1 MQNEVEKTERPGQE
15 AWRPLS
21 KDGPVA
27 VMDSGLGGISVLRE
41 LISVMPEEDYLY
53 FGDSVNAPYGEKPP
67 EVIRELCRRN
77 VEMML
82 ARGAKCVVIAC
93 NTATSAAAEI
103 LRQEYPFLPVIGM
116 EPAVKPAAKCGGHPR
131 VLVLATPLTI
141 KGDRLHH
148 LVEAYADEAEFILR
162 EAPGIVRFVEEGVCD
177 AAPNE
182 ALREYLSE
190 LLAEFSLCG
199 QESIDQA
206 QDSAD
211 SRENVR
217 ETEGGTAPGR
227 IGEALAKHHVDAVV
241 LGCTHFPFV
250 KRSIVEALGYPAA
263 VYDGARG
270 TALQT
275 RRRLLESGLLR
286 ESGAHG
292 KILLLN
298 SDESRL
304 PAERMLLELPE

>member
-1 MQNEVEKTERPGQE
+1 MQNEVEKTERPEQE
-15 AWRPLS
+15 ARRPLS

-77 VEMML
+77 VEMLL
-82 ARGAKCVVIAC
+82 AQGTKCVVIAC
-93 NTATSAAAEI
+93 NTATSAAAEV

-148 LVEAYADEAEFILR
+148 LVEAHADEAEFILR

-199 QESIDQA
+199 Q
-206 QDSAD
+206 
-211 SRENVR
+211 
-217 ETEGGTAPGR
+217 
-227 IGEALAKHHVDAVV
+227 AKRRVDAVV

-250 KRSIVEALGYPAA
+250 RRSIVEALGYPAA

-275 RRRLLESGLLR
+275 KRRLSESGLLR
-286 ESGAHG
+286 ESGARG